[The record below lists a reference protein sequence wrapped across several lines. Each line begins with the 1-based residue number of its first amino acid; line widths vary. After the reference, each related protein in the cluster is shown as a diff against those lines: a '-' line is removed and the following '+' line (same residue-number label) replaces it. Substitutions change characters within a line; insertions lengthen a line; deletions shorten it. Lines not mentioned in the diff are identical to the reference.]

1 MKVGDLV
8 KYAPLIS
15 AHKGIG
21 IILKEKKD
29 LVDCYDPDSILFYV
43 HWPSK
48 SVRVGQTGW
57 ERDFYIQE
65 L

>member
-21 IILKEKKD
+21 IILKKKKD
-29 LVDCYDPDSILFYV
+29 YSEIHAPDSILFYV

-48 SVRVGQTGW
+48 SVRMGQTSW
-57 ERDFYIQE
+57 ERDFRIQE

>member
-8 KYAPLIS
+8 KYAPLMS
-15 AHKGIG
+15 THKGIG
-21 IILKEKKD
+21 IILKKKKD

-43 HWPSK
+43 HWSSK
-48 SVRVGQTGW
+48 SVRMGQTSW
-57 ERDFYIQE
+57 ERDFRIQE